1 VVEKRG
7 RKEIDMPMKPT
18 LALLACAIL
27 LAGCPK
33 KPTTVETPAAP
44 TTTAPSAD
52 TSGATTG
59 GTGDIRALP
68 DAAGAA
74 AAGTA
79 APNTVFYF
87 DFDSADVR
95 PDYQSQLANYGK
107 QLSQS
112 RAARVKLDGHTDER
126 GSPEYNVAL
135 GERRAQAIRRTLLLA
150 GAVDEQITT
159 VSLGEERPAVEG
171 GDEDAWSKNRRV
183 ELTLT
188 P

>member
-1 VVEKRG
+1 
-7 RKEIDMPMKPT
+7 MPMKPT
-18 LALLACAIL
+18 LALLACAVL

-44 TTTAPSAD
+44 ETTATAPTAD

-68 DAAGAA
+68 DAAAGAT
-74 AAGTA
+74 AGA
-79 APNTVFYF
+79 IAPTTVFYF

-95 PDYQSQLANYGK
+95 PDYQSQLANYGR

-112 RAARVKLDGHTDER
+112 RSARVKLDGHTDER

-135 GERRAQAIRRTLLLA
+135 GERRAQAIRRVLLLA
-150 GAVDEQITT
+150 GATDEQIAT
-159 VSLGEERPAVEG
+159 VSFGEERPAVEG

-183 ELTLT
+183 ELTLS